1 MPGECQALPNAS
13 PSPLHLRVG
22 PILGG
27 RVPGEDSVTI
37 GLVGRGIGASLT
49 PRMHEVEGARLGLD
63 YRYHLIDFDTLD
75 IADVELR
82 HVLDEV
88 RELGFAGI
96 NVTYPFKQAI
106 MPLLDEISPDAQAIG
121 AVNSVVM
128 RAGKAVGCNTDSW
141 GFAES
146 FRAGLGD
153 VTRRSVLQLG
163 AGGAGAAVA
172 HALLECGAQ
181 RLAIFDVVPHRAEA
195 LAANLRTLFGAE
207 VNACI
212 DPSTEARAADGIVN
226 TTPVGMAKLPGMPIG
241 AELLEAR
248 HWVADV
254 IYFPL
259 ETEFMAQARSRGC
272 KVLSGAGMAVY
283 QAVRALQ
290 LFTGLEADASAMEAT
305 FRAAVAR

>member
-1 MPGECQALPNAS
+1 MSIAR
-13 PSPLHLRVG
+13 PSPVQTRLD

-27 RVPGEDSVTI
+27 GAPREDSVTI

-49 PRMHEVEGARLGLD
+49 PRMHEAEGARLGLD
-63 YRYHLIDFDTLD
+63 YHYHLIDFDTLGL
-75 IADVELR
+75 ADVELG
-82 HVLDEV
+82 HVLDEA
-88 RELGFAGI
+88 RERGFAGI

-106 MPLLDEISPDAQAIG
+106 LPLLDEIAPDAKAIG

-128 RAGKAVGCNTDSW
+128 RAGKTVGYNTDSW
-141 GFAES
+141 GFAAS
-146 FRAGLGD
+146 FRAGLPD
-153 VTRRSVLQLG
+153 VACKRVLQLG

-172 HALLECGAQ
+172 HALLECGVQ
-181 RLAIFDVVPHRAEA
+181 SLVIGDIIPQRAEA
-195 LAANLRTLFGAE
+195 LAANLRALFGAE
-207 VNACI
+207 VTSSS
-212 DPSTEARAADGIVN
+212 DPSAEAPAADGIVN
-226 TTPVGMAKLPGMPIG
+226 TTPVGMAKLPGMPI
-241 AELLEAR
+241 ASAVLEAR

-259 ETEFMAQARSRGC
+259 ETEFMAQARLKGC

-305 FRAAVAR
+305 FRAAVSR